1 MKKSIISTGVVFLLA
16 TMLLHAQQT
25 MTYNQYGVTVTPLN
39 PAGSRIDSAGSVT
52 VLGRRQWVGVEGAPQ
67 AFWFT
72 GHLPVRA
79 LGASAG
85 LNVRHESLAIE
96 QSSEFSAFFA
106 KSVRLSAETFL
117 SLSLSAGVSHYRGNF
132 SSVDGSDPAFSR
144 DDIRETDALA
154 GFGLMLYGQEKYY
167 VGVSLPR
174 LSLSNLGS
182 GGTNRQYRFYNQYH
196 LMAGYLLPLGED
208 FHLKPAGLVTYSSNE
223 KTRAEISAMVYAR
236 RMFGLGLNVRTYGH
250 IAGMA
255 HIAVN
260 RLGINYSYQ
269 FHPGNQPLTR
279 QLNNATHE
287 VGLTYRFGR
296 ELPGLL

>member
-1 MKKSIISTGVVFLLA
+1 MKRILIVAAALLTATGLQ
-16 TMLLHAQQT
+16 AQQS

-72 GHLPVRA
+72 GHLPVKG

-106 KSVRLSAETFL
+106 KSVRLSQETFL
-117 SLSLSAGVSHYRGNF
+117 SLSLSAGMSYYRGNF
-132 SSVDGSDPAFSR
+132 SSVDGLDPAFGR

-154 GFGLMLYGQEKYY
+154 GFGVMLYGQEKYY

-174 LSLSNLGS
+174 LSLSDLGS

-196 LMAGYLLPLGED
+196 LMAGYLFALGED

-223 KTRAEISAMVYAR
+223 KTRAELSAMVYAR
-236 RMFGLGLNVRTYGH
+236 RAFGLGLNVRTYGH

-255 HIAVN
+255 HIAVK

-287 VGLTYRFGR
+287 VGLTYRFGSH
-296 ELPGLL
+296 LPGLL

>member
-1 MKKSIISTGVVFLLA
+1 MRKSVILTGAVLLA
-16 TMLLHAQQT
+16 ATLLVHGQQT

-39 PAGSRIDSAGSVT
+39 PAGSRIDSAGSLT

-72 GHLPVRA
+72 GHLPVKG

-85 LNVRHESLAIE
+85 LNVRHESLAVE

-106 KSVRLSAETFL
+106 KSVRLSQETYL
-117 SLSLSAGVSHYRGNF
+117 SLSLSAGMSYYRGNF
-132 SSVDGSDPAFSR
+132 SSVDGLDPAFGR

-154 GFGLMLYGQEKYY
+154 GFGVMLYGQEKYY

-174 LSLSNLGS
+174 LSLSDLGS

-196 LMAGYLLPLGED
+196 LMAGYLIALGED

-223 KTRAEISAMVYAR
+223 KTRAELSAMVYAR
-236 RMFGLGLNVRTYGH
+236 RAFGLGMNVRTYGH

-255 HIAVN
+255 HISVK

-287 VGLTYRFGR
+287 VGLTYRFGSH
-296 ELPGLL
+296 LPGLL

>member
-1 MKKSIISTGVVFLLA
+1 MKKSIILTGAFFLA
-16 TMLLHAQQT
+16 TTLLLHAQQT

-72 GHLPVRA
+72 GHLPVKG
-79 LGASAG
+79 LGGSAG
-85 LNVRHESLAIE
+85 LNVRHESLAVE

-106 KSVRLSAETFL
+106 KSVRLSAKTFL
-117 SLSLSAGVSHYRGNF
+117 SLSLSGGLSYYRGNF
-132 SSVDGSDPAFSR
+132 SSIDPSDAAFGS
-144 DDIRETDALA
+144 DDIREADALV
-154 GFGLMLYGQEKYY
+154 GFGVMLYHKEKYY
-167 VGVSLPR
+167 LGVSLPR
-174 LSLSNLGS
+174 LSLSDLGS

-196 LMAGYLLPLGED
+196 LMAGYVFALGDD

-269 FHPGNQPLTR
+269 FHPGSQPLTR

-287 VGLTYRFGR
+287 VGLTYRFGNH
-296 ELPGLL
+296 LPGLL